1 MRGVAP
7 GKIGQFSAHWAY
19 VDRPSQAKEEEEVVE
34 LSKVFF
40 FPFVHVVPLQ
50 PHLTIFFYI
59 PFFGGGYRPRLECF
73 SNCIFSISGRKK
85 WGGLQKVHR
94 IVDMQYGGSTT
105 SSSSCTFQ

>member
-19 VDRPSQAKEEEEVVE
+19 VDRPSQAKEEEEEEVVE

-40 FPFVHVVPLQ
+40 SPFVHVVPLQ

-59 PFFGGGYRPRLECF
+59 PFSVGATGPDWNVFQIVFFPSRAERNGGASKRF
-73 SNCIFSISGRKK
+73 T
-85 WGGLQKVHR
+85 V
-94 IVDMQYGGSTT
+94 
-105 SSSSCTFQ
+105 

>member
-73 SNCIFSISGRKK
+73 SNCIFSSFFHLGQKEM
-85 WGGLQKVHR
+85 GGPPK
-94 IVDMQYGGSTT
+94 GSPY
-105 SSSSCTFQ
+105 S